1 MCATVRLVIAVDYAL
16 APWTKYPGERI
27 STQEVSHEADDKS
40 SQWQVREQVAA
51 SIYGLME
58 DLFAI
63 REKDQATW
71 PTWRKNSLG
80 VNSWFDKLTTNGVP
94 KYRSP

>member
-1 MCATVRLVIAVDYAL
+1 MLLWLTSGLGFLPRPEKFYFSF
-16 APWTKYPGERI
+16 GERI
-27 STQEVSHEADDKS
+27 STAALMNDADDKA

-71 PTWRKNSLG
+71 PTWRK
-80 VNSWFDKLTTNGVP
+80 KLTG
-94 KYRSP
+94 R

>member
-1 MCATVRLVIAVDYAL
+1 M
-16 APWTKYPGERI
+16 
-27 STQEVSHEADDKS
+27 SHEADDKS

-71 PTWRKNSLG
+71 PTWRK
-80 VNSWFDKLTTNGVP
+80 KLT
-94 KYRSP
+94 KR